1 MEELKP
7 YAGIRITEKRIR
19 EILNK
24 QDYQEHYKVMQ
35 HLLQKN
41 LIEPVLS
48 SGSNGMNPPLYKRYR
63 VQKDEKC
70 YDDILPEIRLLH
82 TSLNV
87 EGYLNQPEKYEEHKE
102 WLILLNSWLKENLEL
117 LNTPVSINE
126 RSFQIFQQ
134 EKALRENKDLA
145 AVLNFNPVI
154 RDILNCYETPEPF
167 FTYNIKPYDEKTTV
181 NILISENKDTW
192 YTLRKI
198 MNASKSML
206 YGIRFHILMYGEGK
220 KINRRHGT
228 LSDYD
233 KIALDGLQSRY
244 YYIGDIDY
252 EGIGIFNELIEQ
264 NPALEIKLMTP
275 LYIMMLEKSRGVSL
289 PVTKD
294 MQMESNLERFLAE
307 FKSQYRDMIVEI
319 LHSRRYI
326 PQEILNYGDFIKIIE
341 GIEDV

>member
-7 YAGIRITEKRIR
+7 YAGKRITEKRIR

-117 LNTPVSINE
+117 LNTPVS
-126 RSFQIFQQ
+126 SM
-134 EKALRENKDLA
+134 KDPFRY
-145 AVLNFNPVI
+145 FN
-154 RDILNCYETPEPF
+154 RKRHFGRTKILQLF
-167 FTYNIKPYDEKTTV
+167 S
-181 NILISENKDTW
+181 ISIP
-192 YTLRKI
+192 L
-198 MNASKSML
+198 
-206 YGIRFHILMYGEGK
+206 F
-220 KINRRHGT
+220 
-228 LSDYD
+228 
-233 KIALDGLQSRY
+233 
-244 YYIGDIDY
+244 
-252 EGIGIFNELIEQ
+252 GIF
-264 NPALEIKLMTP
+264 
-275 LYIMMLEKSRGVSL
+275 
-289 PVTKD
+289 
-294 MQMESNLERFLAE
+294 
-307 FKSQYRDMIVEI
+307 
-319 LHSRRYI
+319 
-326 PQEILNYGDFIKIIE
+326 
-341 GIEDV
+341 